1 MGPGCTNMGT
11 QSSPTALARYSG
23 FFLFFLLTAACFFWF
38 SWSAHDIV
46 DSISSKAH
54 AVYFDKGSLYMFG
67 AGIGLASLTFAI
79 FYEGILRRK
88 LTNKI
93 TKGIT
98 RSALVG
104 ISLMFILPHA
114 LHYLASTYLKE
125 ERYVVCDEMSNQ
137 WLLYKKVVYTTSQL
151 SCEALIQE
159 KEITKSSS
167 GR

>member
-1 MGPGCTNMGT
+1 MDA

-23 FFLFFLLTAACFFWF
+23 FFLFLLLTAACFFWF
-38 SWSAHDIV
+38 SWSAYDIV
-46 DSISSKAH
+46 NSISSKAH

-104 ISLMFILPHA
+104 ISLMFILPQV
-114 LHYLASTYLKE
+114 LHYLASTYLEKD
-125 ERYVVCDEMSNQ
+125 RYVICDEMSYQ
-137 WLLYKKVVYTTSQL
+137 WLLYKKIVYTTNQL
-151 SCEALIQE
+151 RCETLIQE
-159 KEITKSSS
+159 KEII
-167 GR
+167 G